1 MILNLRFE
9 PSPPDD
15 DGKRLPPRA
24 GLRRAGP
31 VVMATIMPLKGPV
44 VDGAGEATRGPALID
59 TGANVTCIDSEAA
72 QKSGLTIV
80 GSGKISSATH
90 ADEIVPIFAGKLDI
104 NGFGTVTLR
113 QAYGANLAAQNINA
127 LVGRD
132 LLETMVLIYNGVEGT
147 FSIAR

>member
-1 MILNLRFE
+1 M
-9 PSPPDD
+9 
-15 DGKRLPPRA
+15 
-24 GLRRAGP
+24 
-31 VVMATIMPLKGPV
+31 
-44 VDGAGEATRGPALID
+44 ID